1 MSQDSKHNKMN
12 EFKRLPNN
20 FKNLIPMKQETQFK
34 QKRIMENVDKLYEKY
49 YNSFKND
56 YDDDNE
62 LKEVKMKTN

>member
-34 QKRIMENVDKLYEKY
+34 KKRIMENVDKLYEKY

-56 YDDDNE
+56 
-62 LKEVKMKTN
+62 